1 MRSRIRT
8 GFHLLVSW
16 LSCRDQPSLWGMKE
30 QAEAELGA
38 GTLGVTQEWN
48 GQDGHQFNVVLVTA
62 WLCPLGAP
70 DPLLALTFQVSP
82 WFCVVSSKLS
92 SLTLALG

>member
-1 MRSRIRT
+1 
-8 GFHLLVSW
+8 
-16 LSCRDQPSLWGMKE
+16 MKE
-30 QAEAELGA
+30 QAEA
-38 GTLGVTQEWN
+38 EWN
-48 GQDGHQFNVVLVTA
+48 GQDGHQFNLVLVTA

-82 WFCVVSSKLS
+82 WFCIVSSKLS